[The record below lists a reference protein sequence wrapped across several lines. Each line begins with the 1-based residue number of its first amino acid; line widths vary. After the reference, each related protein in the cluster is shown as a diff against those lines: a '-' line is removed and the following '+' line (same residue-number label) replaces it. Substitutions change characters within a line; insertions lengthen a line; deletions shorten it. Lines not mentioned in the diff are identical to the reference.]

1 MWTGK
6 CNIELLQA
14 LRAEFRGDLG
24 AALPLLVKQG
34 LGLLSLAEETRV
46 DLVRNAHEP
55 GLVQWLDAARLL

>member
-34 LGLLSLAEETRV
+34 LGLL
-46 DLVRNAHEP
+46 
-55 GLVQWLDAARLL
+55 